1 MIELIIILAI
11 LSGLLQIWGYI
22 IYIKDENIDP
32 NPVTWF
38 MFAYGTAI
46 LAVLEWDMS
55 ATWPE
60 LVLPVV
66 CAVFSIYVSY
76 KCWRKARAI
85 NPKKWWPEDWWP
97 DDVWERY
104 SFISDIFITVA
115 YIIAW
120 ALASFALLASDY
132 KELAVLAFL
141 LLSNLS
147 TIPAFYPLLHE
158 THLHPHKENWL
169 PWFVWT
175 LAYVALAL
183 VTLLTHGTFWHILM
197 LYPASNI
204 VMHALVAWFARPT
217 RQKDRLTTK
226 SL

>member
-1 MIELIIILAI
+1 MHEIIIGLAI
-11 LSGLLQIWGYI
+11 LSGVLQLLGYI
-22 IYIKDENIDP
+22 LYIRNEDIDP

-76 KCWRKARAI
+76 KCWKKARAI
-85 NPKKWWPEDWWP
+85 DPHKWWPEDWWP
-97 DDVWERY
+97 EDIWEKY

-115 YIIAW
+115 YIAAW
-120 ALASFALLASDY
+120 ALASFALLTTEH

-147 TIPAFYPLLHE
+147 TAPAFYPLLNE
-158 THLHPHKENWL
+158 TYKDPTKEHWM
-169 PWFVWT
+169 PWTIWAM
-175 LAYVALAL
+175 AYLALAL
-183 VTLLTHGTFWHILM
+183 VTYLTHNTFWHILM
-197 LYPASNI
+197 LYPASN
-204 VMHALVAWFARPT
+204 VFFHALVAWLARPD
-217 RQKDRLTTK
+217 RQRKFK
-226 SL
+226 S